1 MNRHIIIST
10 IITFFA
16 LSFVTYAHSDVEEEN
31 HGKPLEVVLQ
41 EIRESQ
47 GIGENEKIDPDKVSD
62 EKLEELGDAV
72 MSVMHPDPREHEW
85 MDNMMGGE
93 GSSTL
98 AAMHKIMGYNY
109 LSDSYGGMMGQGMMG
124 GGMMGRGMMGPGM
137 MGRGMMGQGM
147 MDRGMMDFG
156 YGGILMWVLF
166 LILIAV
172 IIYLIIQATKT
183 KGLVASTA
191 ETPLEILKKR
201 YAKGEITKGEF
212 EKIRKDLAQ

>member
-1 MNRHIIIST
+1 VKKHIIFPI

-16 LSFVTYAHSDVEEEN
+16 WNFLAYADTDVAGEEA

-47 GIGENEKIDPDKVSD
+47 GIGEKEKIDPDKVSD
-62 EKLEELGDAV
+62 EQLEELGDAV

-98 AAMHKIMGYNY
+98 SAMHKIMGYNY
-109 LSDSYGGMMGQGMMG
+109 LRDSY

-137 MGRGMMGQGM
+137 MGRGMMDRGM
-147 MDRGMMDFG
+147 MDRGIMDFG
-156 YGGILMWVLF
+156 YGGILMWILF
-166 LILIAV
+166 LILITV

-183 KGLVASTA
+183 RGLVASTA

-201 YAKGEITKGEF
+201 YAKGEITKQEF
-212 EKIRKDLAQ
+212 EKMKKDLE

>member
-1 MNRHIIIST
+1 MKKHIIFPI

-16 LSFVTYAHSDVEEEN
+16 WNFLAYADTDVAGEEA

-41 EIRESQ
+41 EIRISQ
-47 GIGENEKIDPDKVSD
+47 GITENERIDPDKVSD

-98 AAMHKIMGYNY
+98 SAMHKIMGYNY
-109 LSDSYGGMMGQGMMG
+109 LKGSDGGTMGRGAIGPGMMGWGMMDR
-124 GGMMGRGMMGPGM
+124 GMMGRGMMN
-137 MGRGMMGQGM
+137 
-147 MDRGMMDFG
+147 FG
-156 YGGILMWVLF
+156 YGGLFIWVIF

-172 IIYLIIQATKT
+172 IIYLVIQAMKAKEFTVSAT
-183 KGLVASTA
+183 
-191 ETPLEILKKR
+191 ETPLAILKKR
-201 YAKGEITKGEF
+201 YAKGEITKEEF
-212 EKIRKDLAQ
+212 DIIKKDFE

>member
-1 MNRHIIIST
+1 VKKHIIFPI

-16 LSFVTYAHSDVEEEN
+16 WNFLAYADTDVAGEEE

-47 GIGENEKIDPDKVSD
+47 GIGEKEKIDPDKVSD
-62 EKLEELGDAV
+62 EQLEELGDAV

-98 AAMHKIMGYNY
+98 SAMHKIMGYNY
-109 LSDSYGGMMGQGMMG
+109 LMGSFG
-124 GGMMGRGMMGPGM
+124 GMMGPGM

-147 MDRGMMDFG
+147 MGQGMMDRGIMDFG
-156 YGGILMWVLF
+156 YGGILMWILF
-166 LILIAV
+166 LILITV

-183 KGLVASTA
+183 RGIVTSPA

-201 YAKGEITKGEF
+201 YAKGEITKQEF
-212 EKIRKDLAQ
+212 EKMKKDLE

>member
-1 MNRHIIIST
+1 VKKHIIFPI

-16 LSFVTYAHSDVEEEN
+16 WNFLAYADTDVAGEEA
-31 HGKPLEVVLQ
+31 HGKPLEDVLQ

-47 GIGENEKIDPDKVSD
+47 GIGEKEKIDPDKVSD
-62 EKLEELGDAV
+62 EQLEELGDAV

-98 AAMHKIMGYNY
+98 SAMHKIMGYNY
-109 LSDSYGGMMGQGMMG
+109 LRDSY

-137 MGRGMMGQGM
+137 MGRGMMDRGM
-147 MDRGMMDFG
+147 MDRGIMDFG
-156 YGGILMWVLF
+156 YGGILMWILF
-166 LILIAV
+166 LILITV

-183 KGLVASTA
+183 RGLVASTA

-201 YAKGEITKGEF
+201 YAKGEITKQEF
-212 EKIRKDLAQ
+212 EKMKKDLE